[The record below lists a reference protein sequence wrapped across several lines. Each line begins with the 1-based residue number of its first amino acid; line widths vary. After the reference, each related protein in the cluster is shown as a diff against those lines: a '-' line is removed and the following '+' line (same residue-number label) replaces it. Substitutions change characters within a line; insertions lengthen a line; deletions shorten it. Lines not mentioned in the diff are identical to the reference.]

1 MIEGRHL
8 HKSFG
13 EKAVLRD
20 ASFAVEA
27 GTVTALVGPNGSGKT
42 TTLHVLA
49 GLTTPDA
56 GTALVDGVD
65 VTNDRTEAQ
74 EHLAFL
80 PQDVRFHSALTP
92 RQVLRFYAGL
102 RPEHDNRRSSSEE
115 VVSGPRDAPVRTEP
129 LLADVALSDAAD
141 KPCGTLS
148 GGMRQRLGIAVLE
161 LADAPVLLLDE
172 PALSLDPEWRTFLMD
187 RLQAHAAD
195 GAAVLMATHL
205 LDVWTPIVDRV
216 LRCEEGQIHDTEDAS
231 SPVAVPPDEPA
242 LSDSQGSA

>member
-13 EKAVLRD
+13 EKTVLHD
-20 ASFAVEA
+20 ASFAAEA

-42 TTLHVLA
+42 TTLHVVA

-56 GTALVDGVD
+56 GTARVDGVD
-65 VTNDRTEAQ
+65 VTTDRTEAQ
-74 EHLAFL
+74 DHLAFL
-80 PQDVRFHSALTP
+80 PQDVRFHDALTP

-102 RPEHDNRRSSSEE
+102 RTGRSGERNASTDRIES
-115 VVSGPRDAPVRTEP
+115 
-129 LLADVALSDAAD
+129 LLADVALTDAAD
-141 KPCGTLS
+141 QPCGTLS
-148 GGMRQRLGIAVLE
+148 GGMRQRLGLAILE

-187 RLQAHAAD
+187 RLRTHAD
-195 GAAVLMATHL
+195 EGAAVLMATHL

-216 LRCEEGQIHDTEDAS
+216 LRCEDGHIQEVEANPIVEPD
-231 SPVAVPPDEPA
+231 PPAVPDA
-242 LSDSQGSA
+242 